1 MKIQISAV
9 LLLNVSLHLDT
20 SHAFQVAPG
29 AKSSCPSSHIERRQ
43 LITTLL
49 PTIASLVLTPQLV
62 FAEDAIED
70 PIQITA
76 TGELKKLFNEGRAFE
91 QQGNI
96 AAAQRLYGKV
106 TRLAPR
112 FIYGWA
118 SLGNTQV
125 ALGALPPA
133 ENSYTRAIDLCVE
146 SNKEEE
152 RFGVARCS
160 DLYLLY
166 LNRGSLRM
174 NNGMTKEALADLEL
188 ADSMRGQPDVIILQN
203 IARAREL
210 NGQYAKADRDYTEA
224 ISMSSNEVAP
234 FWLRSAL
241 VKFQIGDPLGALDLT
256 RRVENKFPEAPE
268 VRAALATLLVAK
280 GDLDTARKKFLEIPD
295 RARLKYSDPNYMKT
309 VVSWPPKMLENLA
322 KLTEAVG
329 DNKRVSEAAATL

>member
-1 MKIQISAV
+1 MKIIFSAA
-9 LLLNVSLHLDT
+9 LCSAALSHLDA
-20 SHAFQVAPG
+20 SYAFQIAPG
-29 AKSSCPSSHIERRQ
+29 PKSSQLERRQ
-43 LITTLL
+43 LITTIL
-49 PTIASLVLTPQLV
+49 PTAFASLVLNPQLV
-62 FAEDAIED
+62 LAEDAVED
-70 PIQITA
+70 PVQITT

-91 QQGNI
+91 MQGNI
-96 AAAQRLYGKV
+96 AAAQRIFGKV
-106 TRLAPR
+106 TKIAPR

-133 ENSYTRAIDLCVE
+133 EISYSRAIDLCVE

-152 RFGVARCS
+152 KFGVARCS

-174 NNGMTKEALADLEL
+174 NSGKTKEALKDLEL
-188 ADSMRGQPDVIILQN
+188 ADSMRGKPDVIILQN

-210 NGQYAKADRDYTEA
+210 NGLYTAADRDYTVA

-241 VKFQIGDPLGALDLT
+241 VKFQTGDSFGALDLV

-268 VRAALATLLVAK
+268 VRAALATLLIAK
-280 GDLDTARKKFLEIPD
+280 GDVDTAQKKFLEIPD
-295 RARLKYSDPNYMKT
+295 RARLKYSDPDYLQT

-322 KLTEAVG
+322 KLTEVVG
-329 DNKRVSEAAATL
+329 DTKRVSEAASTL